1 MLNVR
6 LGAEIVYARDDC
18 YVTQNLRL
26 EAAGG
31 RATGTH
37 KGGEWGYRGEIM
49 WNEGSRHAPLLI
61 AVLSRPSRKGCL
73 AARSYGRHSCAA
85 SHYSGM
91 QHPRCRTPYICNS
104 SHAAVSQRTHHVF
117 FFHRAQW
124 IGWTGI

>member
-1 MLNVR
+1 MSNVR
-6 LGAEIVYARDDC
+6 LGAEIVHPRDDY
-18 YVTQNLRL
+18 YVAQNSRL

-31 RATGTH
+31 RGRGRGM
-37 KGGEWGYRGEIM
+37 KRRGNRGYRGEVM

-73 AARSYGRHSCAA
+73 AARSHGRHSCAA

-91 QHPRCRTPYICNS
+91 QYPRCRTPYVIATTRQS
-104 SHAAVSQRTHHVF
+104 RKERIIF